1 MSFTLL
7 YPVNFCLGVLSTVI
21 VILVI
26 VIVFVVL
33 LMLMNRKTKGKL
45 YTRLKVR

>member
-1 MSFTLL
+1 MSFTLF
-7 YPVNFCLGVLSTVI
+7 YAVNFCLGVLSTVI

-33 LMLMNRKTKGKL
+33 LMLMKRKTKGKL